1 MKNKKLGMGLSSL
14 LGAKETKK
22 VDNKQLE
29 INPNEKNLFFIPIEK
44 IIRDPE
50 QPRKIFNDENIK
62 ELALSI
68 KKHGLI
74 QPIIIRKHGEN
85 EYKIVAGER
94 RWRAAQIAELN
105 IMPSIILPSDL
116 DKDEVSLIENIQRED
131 LKTTEEAIAYNNLI
145 EKNKYSHE
153 QLASIV
159 GKSRSHVTNTL
170 RILNLDKFFLDL
182 LDNEI
187 ITLGHAKVLIG
198 KKQNDLDP
206 NIIEKMKSS
215 KLSVRELERNLSKN
229 FNKPPPDINII
240 NEEKNLSSLIGFKSQ
255 IKYNSKGQGYIK
267 IFYDN
272 LEQYDFIVKKIKN

>member
-22 VDNKQLE
+22 ADNKQLE

-131 LKTTEEAIAYNNLI
+131 LKTTEEAIAYNNLK

-229 FNKPPPDINII
+229 FIKPTPDINII

>member
-14 LGAKETKK
+14 LGAKDAKRENT
-22 VDNKQLE
+22 KQLE
-29 INPNEKNLFFIPIEK
+29 INPTEKNLFFIPIEK
-44 IIRDPE
+44 IVRDPE

-74 QPIIIRKHGEN
+74 QPIIIRKYGAD
-85 EYKIVAGER
+85 EYRIVAGER
-94 RWRAAQIAELN
+94 RWRASQIAELN

-170 RILNLDKFFLDL
+170 RILNLDKYFLDL
-182 LDNEI
+182 LDKEI
-187 ITLGHAKVLIG
+187 ITMGHAKILIG
-198 KKQNDLDP
+198 KKQSDLDP
-206 NIIEKMKSS
+206 NIIEKMINGE
-215 KLSVRELERNLSKN
+215 LSVRELERNLSKRTS
-229 FNKPPPDINII
+229 KSSPDINII
-240 NEEKNLSSLIGFKSQ
+240 NEEKNLTSLIGFKSQ

>member
-22 VDNKQLE
+22 ADNKQLE

-131 LKTTEEAIAYNNLI
+131 LRTTEEAIAYNNLI

-198 KKQNDLDP
+198 KKQNELDP

-229 FNKPPPDINII
+229 FIKPPTDINII

>member
-14 LGAKETKK
+14 LGAKDTQKENT
-22 VDNKQLE
+22 KQLE
-29 INPNEKNLFFIPIEK
+29 INPTEKNLFFIPIEK
-44 IIRDPE
+44 IVRDPE
-50 QPRKIFNDENIK
+50 QPRKFFNDENIK

-74 QPIIIRKHGEN
+74 QPIIIRKYGAD
-85 EYKIVAGER
+85 EYRIVAGER
-94 RWRAAQIAELN
+94 RWRASQIAELN

-116 DKDEVSLIENIQRED
+116 DKDEISLIENIQRED

-182 LDNEI
+182 LDKEI
-187 ITLGHAKVLIG
+187 ITMGHAKILIG

-206 NIIEKMKSS
+206 YTIEKMKRS
-215 KLSVRELERNLSKN
+215 KLSVRELERILSQKT
-229 FNKPPPDINII
+229 NKSSPDINII

>member
-14 LGAKETKK
+14 LGAKDTKK
-22 VDNKQLE
+22 ENTKQLE
-29 INPNEKNLFFIPIEK
+29 INPTEKNLFFIPIEK
-44 IIRDPE
+44 IIRDTE
-50 QPRKIFNDENIK
+50 QPRKIFNDESIK

-74 QPIIIRKHGEN
+74 QPIIIRKHGAD
-85 EYKIVAGER
+85 EYRIVAGER
-94 RWRAAQIAELN
+94 RWRASQIAKLN

-153 QLASIV
+153 QLANIV

-170 RILNLDKFFLDL
+170 RILNLDKFFLGL
-182 LDNEI
+182 LDKEI

-198 KKQNDLDP
+198 KKQNDLEP
-206 NIIEKMKSS
+206 IIIEKMKSS
-215 KLSVRELERNLSKN
+215 KLSVRELERSISRKN
-229 FNKPPPDINII
+229 NKSSPDINIV

-272 LEQYDFIVKKIKN
+272 LEQYEFIVKKIKN

>member
-131 LKTTEEAIAYNNLI
+131 LRTTEEAIAYNNLI

-187 ITLGHAKVLIG
+187 ITLGHAKILIG

-229 FNKPPPDINII
+229 FSKPPTDINII

>member
-229 FNKPPPDINII
+229 FSKPPTDINII

>member
-182 LDNEI
+182 LDKEI

-198 KKQNDLDP
+198 KKQNDLDS

-229 FNKPPPDINII
+229 FNKPPTDINII

>member
-14 LGAKETKK
+14 LGAKDPKK
-22 VDNKQLE
+22 ENPKQLE
-29 INPNEKNLFFIPIEK
+29 INTTEKNLFFIPIDK

-50 QPRKIFNDENIK
+50 QPRKTFNDENIK

-74 QPIIIRKHGEN
+74 QPIIIRKHGNN

-94 RWRAAQIAELN
+94 RWRASQIAELN

-153 QLASIV
+153 QLANIV

-170 RILNLDKFFLDL
+170 RILNLDQFFLDL
-182 LDNEI
+182 LDKEI

-198 KKQNDLDP
+198 KQQNDLDP
-206 NIIEKMKSS
+206 NVIEKMKAN
-215 KLSVRELERNLSKN
+215 KLSVRELERSLNKKISKLS
-229 FNKPPPDINII
+229 PDVNVI

-255 IKYNSKGQGYIK
+255 IKYNAKGQGYIK